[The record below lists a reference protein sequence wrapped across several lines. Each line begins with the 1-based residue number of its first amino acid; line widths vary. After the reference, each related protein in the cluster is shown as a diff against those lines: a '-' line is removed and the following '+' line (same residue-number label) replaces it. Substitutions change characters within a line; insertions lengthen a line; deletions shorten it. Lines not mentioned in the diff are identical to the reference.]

1 MKKFLGSFILWIS
14 RWKDDYPA
22 EFMVDKC
29 VMLAVPHT
37 SNWDLLYAIAVYWKK
52 DVNAKFLIKD
62 NYTKGPLGFI
72 FRGLG
77 ALGIDRSKHTNFV
90 DYAVHLLKTSEKLVL
105 LVPAEGTR
113 KRVEKWKTGFYHIAD
128 KAKVPV
134 ALGFLDYKKK
144 VAGVGGLYY
153 LTGDFNVDMANIQTF
168 YISKTAKYPELYN
181 KQIY

>member
-1 MKKFLGSFILWIS
+1 MKKLIGRFILFL
-14 RWKDDYPA
+14 RGWKDDYPN

-37 SNWDLLYAIAVYWKK
+37 SNWDLMYAIAVYWVKG
-52 DVNAKFLIKD
+52 VNAKFLIKD
-62 NYTKGPLGFI
+62 SYTKGTLGIVFKW
-72 FRGLG
+72 LG

-90 DYAVHLLKTSEKLVL
+90 DNAVHLLNTSKKLVL

-113 KRVEKWKTGFYHIAD
+113 KRVEKWKTGFYHIAN
-128 KAKVPV
+128 KANVPV

-144 VAGVGGLYY
+144 IAGVGGLYN
-153 LTGDFNVDMANIQTF
+153 LTGNFKDDMANIQTF
-168 YISKTAKYPELYN
+168 YISKTAKYPEFYN